1 MGNAVKEKNPQSG
14 NSCGKIKNTFT
25 SSIMGGNGGNVKM
38 PENKNTEI
46 LPFDNA
52 GTTQLITLD
61 KYDYDKLR
69 ENTAKLKAIENL
81 AREDEVVN
89 GDVILAICG
98 VRRDTVCI

>member
-14 NSCGKIKNTFT
+14 NSCGQIKIYT
-25 SSIMGGNGGNVKM
+25 SPIMGGSGGNVKM
-38 PENKNTEI
+38 PENKNTEM
-46 LPFDNA
+46 LPFDNTA
-52 GTTQLITLD
+52 TTQLITLD
-61 KYDYDKLR
+61 KYDYDRLR

>member
-1 MGNAVKEKNPQSG
+1 MGNAVKEENPQSG
-14 NSCGKIKNTFT
+14 NSCGQIKIYT
-25 SSIMGGNGGNVKM
+25 SPIMGGSGGNVKM
-38 PENKNTEI
+38 PENKNTEM
-46 LPFDNA
+46 LPFDNTA
-52 GTTQLITLD
+52 TTQLITLD